1 MKNIIKTIR
10 LATILGVTLHMISCS
25 SEALLEADYV
35 APNELPENIVPGTPL
50 NDRILKLYNDYGI
63 VVYTDVENP
72 RMYKDLVSEEGLNIA
87 ADRIPADTTAALIY
101 MDMIEKEF
109 INSLPNNKLHI
120 IPRNFYLF
128 KNDLIAGTSAFNSYE
143 YISKIWYNSNG
154 DLTVGSLKN
163 VGLDSVKL
171 KQTFYYG
178 LSNILRNDA
187 MNASSFYAPF
197 VDINTEA
204 RVYYWQVNSLDQAYE
219 KGFLSSNQNL
229 IKSNQQDF
237 DLYAAWAATTPP
249 NTRDSILNLYP
260 QIKSKYDLVNAM
272 FKQEGIDLTVVNRNW
287 QESPFNPKNN

>member
-35 APNELPENIVPGTPL
+35 APNELPDNIAPGTPL

-187 MNASSFYAPF
+187 MNASSFYTPF
-197 VDINTEA
+197 VDINTDA
-204 RVYYWQVNSLDQAYE
+204 GVYYWQVNSLDQAYE